1 MLEKLDEHISELS
14 ESIARTMNRRQ
25 LLTRTVKGV
34 FATAAG
40 LTLAQ
45 FTNLKSAFAITC
57 TCMWA
62 GGSGNAN
69 CPHTSGCPG
78 GINPPCP
85 SGCVTCTTSSGCG
98 TICNYPGG
106 SWCRVLALVPVAWD
120 IRFAR
125 TVSVT
130 VVAAIPTSAHVSVPS
145 YAIIVVRGRLL
156 KRRCDGSEPSMLP
169 RR

>member
-106 SWCRVLALVPVAWD
+106 SW
-120 IRFAR
+120 
-125 TVSVT
+125 VSCSGFG
-130 VVAAIPTSAHVSVPS
+130 PCGMGYKCHSSCS
-145 YAIIVVRGRLL
+145 YPNVCTCLSPIICYNCCTRKAVEEEM
-156 KRRCDGSEPSMLP
+156 RRIGAVYAP
-169 RR
+169 